1 MNNSK
6 HNIKPCKGTK
16 SPCKA
21 TTKQQQYNTLGGYI
35 MTYLFLFFEQF
46 NSELYVNFTELKHYL
61 KYSTK
66 ELKQIMD
73 FLDKYTEKHS
83 AEDINTYYFNEY
95 FSFRKENGFLS
106 ILNITQFLDFAVNDF
121 DGFVEDITD
130 TMKNI

>member
-1 MNNSK
+1 
-6 HNIKPCKGTK
+6 
-16 SPCKA
+16 
-21 TTKQQQYNTLGGYI
+21 

-46 NSELYVNFTELKHYL
+46 NNELYVNFTELKHYL

-83 AEDINTYYFNEY
+83 AKDINTYYFNEY
-95 FSFRKENGFLS
+95 FSFRKENGFLP